1 MRAGPAQF
9 LLLGMSHHTA
19 PLALRERY
27 AVSDPRPALARLL
40 AAPEIHE
47 ALLLSTCNRVE
58 ALVWTADARA
68 ASGRLRAFFGETLA
82 RGAVAPE
89 ALSAALY
96 EARDSEAVRRFFRV
110 AASLDS
116 MVVGEPQI
124 LGQVKQSYRAAVD
137 CGACGPMLERLCQR
151 AFATAKR
158 VRSETRIAE
167 GPVSVARVAVQL
179 AGQIFESL
187 AGKTALLVGA
197 GEMIELALEAL
208 DALQRKGLAAVSV
221 ANRTLAR
228 ASALAARFGVSAHD
242 LSELPALLLQADIL
256 FTCIDGELPAAPLSA
271 ALRARR
277 RPLFAVDLGFPRN
290 IPPALGG
297 WAGAGDGAGI
307 HIYDLDDLQR
317 LAEQNARGRG
327 LAVARAE
334 DIVADEQ
341 RRFSGWLAA
350 QEAAPT
356 IRALCAQAES
366 IRSAE
371 MERALAG
378 GGSREA
384 LEAVTRA
391 VVNKLLHAPLSR
403 LRAEGESAASPALLE
418 AARALFGLD
427 GPEAAAP
434 PPPPGAGE
442 PTESPKWEE
451 RACSL
456 VLDRTLDRS

>member
-1 MRAGPAQF
+1 
-9 LLLGMSHHTA
+9 MSHHTA

-27 AVSDPRPALARLL
+27 AVPDPRPALARLL

-58 ALVWTADARA
+58 ALVWTADADA
-68 ASGRLRAFFGETLA
+68 ASRRLRAFFGQA
-82 RGAVAPE
+82 RPAAAPE
-89 ALSAALY
+89 SLCAALY
-96 EARDSEAVRRFFRV
+96 EAREAEAVRRFFRV

-124 LGQVKQSYRAAVD
+124 LGQVKQAYRAAVE

-197 GEMIELALEAL
+197 GQMIELALEAL

-228 ASALAARFGVSAHD
+228 ASALAGRFGVSAHD
-242 LSELPALLLQADIL
+242 LSELPALLLRADIL

-327 LAVARAE
+327 LAVAQAE

-341 RRFSGWLAA
+341 RRFGGWLAA
-350 QEAAPT
+350 QEAVPT
-356 IRALCAQAES
+356 IRALCARAES

-371 MERALAG
+371 IERALQG

-403 LRAEGESAASPALLE
+403 LRAEGESAAGPALLE

-427 GPEAAAP
+427 GLDGPGGADSARAAEGGRAAP
-434 PPPPGAGE
+434 PA
-442 PTESPKWEE
+442 E
-451 RACSL
+451 R
-456 VLDRTLDRS
+456 

>member
-1 MRAGPAQF
+1 
-9 LLLGMSHHTA
+9 MSHHTA

-27 AVSDPRPALARLL
+27 AVPDPRPALARLL

-58 ALVWTADARA
+58 ALVWTADAAA
-68 ASGRLRAFFGETLA
+68 ASGRLRAFFGEAQA
-82 RGAVAPE
+82 RPAE
-89 ALSAALY
+89 ALCAALY
-96 EARDSEAVRRFFRV
+96 EARESEAVRRFFRV

-124 LGQVKQSYRAAVD
+124 LGQVKQAYRAAVE

-197 GEMIELALEAL
+197 GQMIELALEAL

-228 ASALAARFGVSAHD
+228 ASALAGRFGVSAHD

-317 LAEQNARGRG
+317 LAEQNARGRS
-327 LAVARAE
+327 LAVAQAE

-356 IRALCAQAES
+356 IRALCARAES

-371 MERALAG
+371 MERALQG

-403 LRAEGESAASPALLE
+403 LRAEGEAAASPALLE
-418 AARALFGLD
+418 AARDLFGLD
-427 GPEAAAP
+427 GGAAASPRAAEGGGRAAP
-434 PPPPGAGE
+434 PA
-442 PTESPKWEE
+442 E
-451 RACSL
+451 R
-456 VLDRTLDRS
+456 